1 MFQKNFDAQKNQDQT
16 TDKFC
21 FAFIFASEEVAND
34 NSDDREYK
42 GCDTNNTNCF
52 NDRSIK
58 KSKRDADCE
67 RVDACCNS
75 KNKHVFVINR
85 SICDFDDFFFI
96 PFTDGFNYHFAADET
111 KKDKCDPVVNAGDVL
126 LELAA
131 KKPADERHKCLK
143 SSKIQSDNNGLFF
156 VKFSHS
162 EALTDWKLQ
171 RHPWK
176 VRHPAEIIQ

>member
-96 PFTDGFNYHFAADET
+96 PFTDA
-111 KKDKCDPVVNAGDVL
+111 
-126 LELAA
+126 
-131 KKPADERHKCLK
+131 
-143 SSKIQSDNNGLFF
+143 S
-156 VKFSHS
+156 
-162 EALTDWKLQ
+162 
-171 RHPWK
+171 
-176 VRHPAEIIQ
+176 IIILPPMNQEG

>member
-58 KSKRDADCE
+58 KSNVMPTASASMLVATART
-67 RVDACCNS
+67 S
-75 KNKHVFVINR
+75 MF
-85 SICDFDDFFFI
+85 CD
-96 PFTDGFNYHFAADET
+96 
-111 KKDKCDPVVNAGDVL
+111 
-126 LELAA
+126 
-131 KKPADERHKCLK
+131 
-143 SSKIQSDNNGLFF
+143 QSEHL
-156 VKFSHS
+156 
-162 EALTDWKLQ
+162 
-171 RHPWK
+171 
-176 VRHPAEIIQ
+176 

>member
-75 KNKHVFVINR
+75 KNKHVFMINR
-85 SICDFDDFFFI
+85 SICDLDTFFFI
-96 PFTDGFNYHFAADET
+96 PFSYSFNYHFAANET

-131 KKPADERHKCLK
+131 EKPADERHKCLK
-143 SSKIQSDNNGLFF
+143 STKIQSDNNSLLC
-156 VKFSHS
+156 VKFFQ
-162 EALTDWKLQ
+162 L
-171 RHPWK
+171 
-176 VRHPAEIIQ
+176 

>member
-58 KSKRDADCE
+58 KSKRDADRQ
-67 RVDACCNS
+67 RVDARRNGEREHRP
-75 KNKHVFVINR
+75 KRERIVELLRLPARFL
-85 SICDFDDFFFI
+85 
-96 PFTDGFNYHFAADET
+96 YHIGADEGEQHEGN
-111 KKDKCDPVVNAGDVL
+111 PVVNARDVL
-126 LELAA
+126 LEPDA
-131 KKPADERHKCLK
+131 ER
-143 SSKIQSDNNGLFF
+143 IA
-156 VKFSHS
+156 
-162 EALTDWKLQ
+162 EQ
-171 RHPWK
+171 RHQK
-176 VRHPAEIIQ
+176 LKAAEVRTGGTGVRKF

>member
-58 KSKRDADCE
+58 KSKRRCLLQQQE
-67 RVDACCNS
+67 QAC
-75 KNKHVFVINR
+75 F
-85 SICDFDDFFFI
+85 CD
-96 PFTDGFNYHFAADET
+96 
-111 KKDKCDPVVNAGDVL
+111 
-126 LELAA
+126 
-131 KKPADERHKCLK
+131 
-143 SSKIQSDNNGLFF
+143 QSEHL
-156 VKFSHS
+156 
-162 EALTDWKLQ
+162 
-171 RHPWK
+171 
-176 VRHPAEIIQ
+176 